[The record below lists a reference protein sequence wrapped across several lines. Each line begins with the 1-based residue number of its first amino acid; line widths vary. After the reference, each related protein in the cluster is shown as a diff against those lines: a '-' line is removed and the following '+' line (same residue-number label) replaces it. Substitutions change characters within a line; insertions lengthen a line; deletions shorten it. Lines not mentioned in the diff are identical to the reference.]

1 MCIYI
6 YIYMYII
13 QILSS
18 CNGENTVEDILSQ
31 LVSEVQG
38 SAEEEE
44 WERGGEEVTVQD
56 VVDRLSR
63 LYYECLLSY

>member
-6 YIYMYII
+6 YIYMYKI

-18 CNGENTVEDILSQ
+18 CNGKNTVEDILSQ

-44 WERGGEEVTVQD
+44 WEGGGEEVTVQD